1 MMKQEFE
8 KLIGKEVSE
17 EDYSLIDRVYTF
29 HPAISETEGKKQ
41 IAILYNAGGMSTIRS
56 MLETTDIMLEL
67 EKELSNARMIL
78 ERVKTRIQ
86 NVKENGIEYEQ
97 CRRDMLAAFD
107 KAASPQEWD
116 FAKKLIVDRYE
127 RELVEQLNEE
137 LKLG

>member
-107 KAASPQEWD
+107 KAASPREWD
-116 FAKKLIVDRYE
+116 FAKKLIVDRYG

>member
-17 EDYSLIDRVYTF
+17 EDYSLINRVYSF

-41 IAILYNAGGMSTIRS
+41 IADLYNAGGMGTIRS
-56 MLETTDIMLEL
+56 MLEAANIMLEL
-67 EKELSNARMIL
+67 ERELSNARMIL

-107 KAASPQEWD
+107 RATSPQEWD
-116 FAKKLIVDRYE
+116 FAKKLIADRYGSK
-127 RELVEQLNEE
+127 LVEQLDEE
-137 LKLG
+137 LKLS